1 VAPGRRIVWSEM
13 VPYPEIRDPALL
25 ACLAARGIDLMVAV
39 RPGTLEDAPAVV
51 AACRTA
57 GVGVG
62 LWPMLDDDD
71 GRWLSAAN
79 AARFSE
85 LACGLAAA
93 AGPGGEI
100 AIDLEPPIDRVH
112 GILAGRPTALWRS
125 PPRSNGV
132 LSALIDELRSRRLRV
147 HAAVTLVETLPS
159 AAASRGWQRLF
170 GTRLEDGAC
179 DLVNT
184 MVYTSLIE
192 GYARGTLRR
201 RDARALLAAL
211 AAAAARRHQ
220 DRAAVSLGAVGIGAL
235 GDEQPYR
242 APSELADDVALV
254 RGAGIAHL
262 GLFGLG
268 GILARPPIERW
279 LDAFCVA
286 TAAPAPP
293 LTARARLA
301 LAAATALGRAA
312 AWKVPRRS
320 RAADPH

>member
-1 VAPGRRIVWSEM
+1 
-13 VPYPEIRDPALL
+13 
-25 ACLAARGIDLMVAV
+25 
-39 RPGTLEDAPAVV
+39 
-51 AACRTA
+51 
-57 GVGVG
+57 
-62 LWPMLDDDD
+62 
-71 GRWLSAAN
+71 
-79 AARFSE
+79 
-85 LACGLAAA
+85 
-93 AGPGGEI
+93 
-100 AIDLEPPIDRVH
+100 
-112 GILAGRPTALWRS
+112 
-125 PPRSNGV
+125 
-132 LSALIDELRSRRLRV
+132 
-147 HAAVTLVETLPS
+147 VTLVETLPS

-179 DLVNT
+179 DLVDT

-192 GYARGTLRR
+192 GYGRGTLRR

-312 AWKVPRRS
+312 AWKVPRRA